1 MGKHEENEAADYL
14 AQTKLTSKI
23 SSFSEVVSE
32 AYLLEHGARQKQ
44 EIAAVLGRGKARV
57 SQIYGDPQKLKVE
70 TVRQLLEPLQG
81 VRHRRRIMEAWND
94 ACFGDLL
101 SSGTRHL
108 TATRTVTNRVML
120 RVDRMIRQKRL
131 REAIALSSELLT
143 KAGQVADQE
152 ILLDRIFMAHFFL
165 DEHGAAMSIAR
176 TVIER
181 ARERREPLREAS
193 GLMRKARLMTAS
205 YSFSLA
211 QIEAVYDACE
221 RLLEHP
227 SPEAPP
233 PYNLASRSRVRQ
245 SRISTRISFGERNGD
260 INEAELRDLVK
271 TLLSE
276 PQRSGTLNNKYWRVF
291 TAARCLGL
299 LGEYFRALE
308 LLDEAMALGKRGIV
322 YAQEESGV
330 LYGRFM
336 AAMEQTEEAL
346 QFLCAMSERCRTH
359 ADRYHQRLLEG
370 EILMIEAGRS

>member
-1 MGKHEENEAADYL
+1 
-14 AQTKLTSKI
+14 
-23 SSFSEVVSE
+23 
-32 AYLLEHGARQKQ
+32 
-44 EIAAVLGRGKARV
+44 
-57 SQIYGDPQKLKVE
+57 
-70 TVRQLLEPLQG
+70 
-81 VRHRRRIMEAWND
+81 
-94 ACFGDLL
+94 
-101 SSGTRHL
+101 
-108 TATRTVTNRVML
+108 ML

-227 SPEAPP
+227 SPAIPP
-233 PYNLASRSRVRQ
+233 PYNLASHSRVRQ
-245 SRISTRISFGERNGD
+245 SRISTRISFGERTGD
-260 INEAELRDLVK
+260 LDESELRALIQ
-271 TLLSE
+271 TLHNG
-276 PQRSGTLNNKYWRVF
+276 PQRGGTLNSRYWRVF

-299 LGEYFRALE
+299 LGENFKALE
-308 LLDEAMALGKRGIV
+308 VLDEAMALGRKGLV
-322 YAQEESGV
+322 YSQEECGV

-336 AAMEQTEEAL
+336 AATEQTEEAL
-346 QFLCAMSERCRTH
+346 QFLGAMSERCRTH

-370 EILMIEAGRS
+370 EILQIEVGRS

>member
-14 AQTKLTSKI
+14 APTKLTSKI

-81 VRHRRRIMEAWND
+81 VRHRRRIVEAWND

-101 SSGTRHL
+101 SSGTRQL
-108 TATRTVTNRVML
+108 TASGKVTDRVML

-143 KAGQVADQE
+143 KAGRVADQE

-211 QIEAVYDACE
+211 QIEAVYDDCE

-227 SPEAPP
+227 SPEIPP

-245 SRISTRISFGERNGD
+245 SRISTRISFGERTED
-260 INEAELRDLVK
+260 LDESELRGLIQ
-271 TLLSE
+271 TLHNG
-276 PQRSGTLNNKYWRVF
+276 PQRGGMLNSRYWRVF
-291 TAARCLGL
+291 TASRCLGL
-299 LGEYFRALE
+299 LGEHFRALE
-308 LLDEAMALGKRGIV
+308 LLDEAMALGRKGLV
-322 YAQEESGV
+322 YSQEECGV
-330 LYGRFM
+330 LYGRSL
-336 AAMEQTEEAL
+336 AATERTEEAL
-346 QFLCAMSERCRTH
+346 QFLIAMSERCRTH

-370 EILMIEAGRS
+370 EILKIEAGRG